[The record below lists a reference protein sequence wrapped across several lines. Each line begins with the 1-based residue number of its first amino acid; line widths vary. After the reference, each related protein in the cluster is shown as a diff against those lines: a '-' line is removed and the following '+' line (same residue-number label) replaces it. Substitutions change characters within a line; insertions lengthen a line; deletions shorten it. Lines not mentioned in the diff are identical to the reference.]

1 MSNKHI
7 VICDLDGTL
16 ADVRHRLHHL
26 EGKKDWAA
34 FNAACVDDPP
44 FEDIISVVS
53 TLSCEGQTFDWKPLE
68 LYILSGRNEIV
79 RAETEVWLEKHFGY
93 YSNLLMRGAN
103 DKRPDVEVK
112 LDMAR
117 QIGATPD
124 NVLCIFDDRQCVV
137 DMWRANGFRVLQVAA
152 WKEK

>member
-1 MSNKHI
+1 MSHKYI

-44 FEDIISVVS
+44 FEDVIQLVNALDLGGDLAVY
-53 TLSCEGQTFDWKPLE
+53 F
-68 LYILSGRNEIV
+68 LSGRNEAV
-79 RAETEVWLEKHFGY
+79 REQTEAWLDKYVDSLLRPER
-93 YSNLLMRGAN
+93 LLMRGAN
-103 DKRPDVEVK
+103 DRRPDVEVK